1 MGTLRRVRG
10 ADRGAA
16 AVEAALVLTVVVLPL
31 IFGVISYAY
40 MFSFRQALSQA
51 AAEGARAAVG
61 STSTSTCSSS
71 DPTTYT
77 ASTCAAQ
84 YAAVQ
89 AIQSALSQYNMTC
102 VSSSTTITDTRHLG
116 CNVAAPSACSYDATH
131 NCLTVVVTYPYRSET
146 LLPTVPGLGFTL
158 PSQLGFTSVVQVS

>member
-1 MGTLRRVRG
+1 M
-10 ADRGAA
+10 
-16 AVEAALVLTVVVLPL
+16 LTVVVLPL
-31 IFGVISYAY
+31 IFGVIAYAY

-61 STSTSTCSSS
+61 STSTSTCASV

-77 ASTCAAQ
+77 ATSCAGQ

-89 AIQSALSQYNMTC
+89 AIQNALSQYNMTC
-102 VSSSTTITDTRHLG
+102 VSSSATISDTKHLN
-116 CNVAAPSACSYDATH
+116 CSAMAPTPCSYDATH
-131 NCLTVVVTYPYRSET
+131 NCLTVVVAYPYRSET

-158 PSQLGFTSVVQVS
+158 PSKLGFTSVVQVS